1 MTKATGKVR
10 VGIGGWVFEPWRGSF
25 YPDDLVQRREL
36 EYASR
41 KLTTIEVNGTY
52 YGSQKPATFQA
63 WHDETPEDFV
73 FALKGPRFATNRK
86 VLAEAGPSVEKFLS
100 SGITRLAAKLGPLN
114 WQFMATKK
122 FDPVD
127 FAAFLALLPKQR
139 DGLHLRHAVEVR
151 HDSFRCAEFVDL
163 ARQHEVAVV
172 IAGDAVFPQIAD
184 VTADFVYARIMG
196 TVEDEPLGYAR
207 GALDQWADRAR
218 VWAEGGVP
226 QGLDPVAPPAKAQ
239 PRDVFLYV
247 ISGYKEHNPQAA
259 MGIIER
265 LG

>member
-1 MTKATGKVR
+1 MAKATGKVR

-25 YPDDLVQRREL
+25 YPDDLVQKREL

-52 YGSQKPATFQA
+52 YGSQKPATFQS
-63 WHDETPEDFV
+63 WHDETPDDFV
-73 FALKGPRFATNRK
+73 FALKGPRFVTNRK

-100 SGITRLAAKLGPLN
+100 SGIARLGAKLGPLN

-127 FAAFLALLPKQR
+127 FAAFLALLPKQLE
-139 DGLHLRHAVEVR
+139 GLPLRHAVEVR
-151 HDSFRCAEFVDL
+151 HDSFACAEFVDL
-163 ARQHEVAVV
+163 ARQYEVAVV
-172 IAGDAVFPQIAD
+172 VSADGAFPQIAD
-184 VTADFVYARIMG
+184 ITTDFVYARILG
-196 TVEDEPLGYAR
+196 TVEDEPLGYAPQ
-207 GALDQWADRAR
+207 ALDA
-218 VWAEGGVP
+218 WAERAKLWATGEVP
-226 QGLDPVAPPAKAQ
+226 KGLATFAKPAKPA

-247 ISGYKEHNPQAA
+247 ISGYKERNPQAA
-259 MGIIER
+259 MEIIER

>member
-1 MTKATGKVR
+1 MVKATGKVR

-25 YPDDLVQRREL
+25 YPDDLVQKREL

-41 KLTTIEVNGTY
+41 KLSSIEVNGTY
-52 YGSQKPATFQA
+52 YGSQKPATFQS
-63 WHDETPEDFV
+63 WHDETPDDFV

-100 SGITRLAAKLGPLN
+100 SGIARLGDKLGPLN

-127 FAAFLALLPKQR
+127 FAAFLALLPKQLEGR
-139 DGLHLRHAVEVR
+139 RLRHAVEVR
-151 HDSFRCAEFVDL
+151 HDSFACAEFVDL
-163 ARQHEVAVV
+163 ARAQGVAVV
-172 IAGDAVFPQIAD
+172 VSADGAFPQIAD
-184 VTADFVYARIMG
+184 ITTDFVYVRALG
-196 TVEDEPLGYAR
+196 TVEDEPLGYAPQ
-207 GALDQWADRAR
+207 ALEEWADLAKL
-218 VWAEGGVP
+218 WAAGEVP
-226 QGLDPVAPPAKAQ
+226 KGLATFGTPAKPA

-247 ISGYKEHNPQAA
+247 ISGYKERNPQAA